1 MFAGRYNKIAVIR
14 QPSLWKET
22 EAATSKSG
30 SSKLRKLKNLQ
41 EEDKFFGNTGV
52 TGTVKPENN
61 EKKDPEIF
69 IREVRVL
76 NNSKYQE
83 YAHALRPITSRI
95 FATRLHNEKHC
106 SEGSL
111 LKIQNSDNEKG
122 KVYKIVETAIN
133 ETNKEL
139 WLYCDRV
146 QNNIEETS

>member
-22 EAATSKSG
+22 EAATAKSG
-30 SSKLRKLKNLQ
+30 SQKLNRLKNLQ
-41 EEDKFFGNTGV
+41 EGEKFFGNTNI
-52 TGTVKPENN
+52 TGTVKNEN
-61 EKKDPEIF
+61 KDPEIY
-69 IREVRVL
+69 IRQVHDL

-95 FATRLHNEKHC
+95 FATRLHNQKHC

-111 LKIQNSDNEKG
+111 LKLLNIDSEKG
-122 KVYKIVETAIN
+122 KTYKIVETAIN

-146 QNNIEETS
+146 QNNIEE

>member
-1 MFAGRYNKIAVIR
+1 MFAGRYNKTAVIR
-14 QPSLWKET
+14 NPSFWKET

-41 EEDKFFGNTGV
+41 EDDKFFGNTNV
-52 TGTVKPENN
+52 TGTVKEN
-61 EKKDPEIF
+61 KDPEIF
-69 IREVRVL
+69 IREIRDL

-95 FATRLHNEKHC
+95 FGTRLHNEKHC

-111 LKIQNSDNEKG
+111 LKLLNIDSEKG
-122 KVYKIVETAIN
+122 KTYKIVETAFN
-133 ETNKEL
+133 ESNKEL

-146 QNNIEETS
+146 QNNIEE

>member
-1 MFAGRYNKIAVIR
+1 MFAGRYNKTAIIR
-14 QPSLWKET
+14 NPSLWKET

-41 EEDKFFGNTGV
+41 EDDKFFGNTGV
-52 TGTVKPENN
+52 TGTVKNEN
-61 EKKDPEIF
+61 KDPEIY
-69 IREVRVL
+69 IRQVHDL

-111 LKIQNSDNEKG
+111 LKLLNIDSEKG
-122 KVYKIVETAIN
+122 KTYKIVETAIN

>member
-1 MFAGRYNKIAVIR
+1 MFAGRYNKIALIR
-14 QPSLWKET
+14 RQSLWGET

-41 EEDKFFGNTGV
+41 EDDKFFGNTGV
-52 TGTVKPENN
+52 TGTVKNEN

-69 IREVRVL
+69 IREVRDL

-83 YAHALRPITSRI
+83 YANALRPITSRI
-95 FATRLHNEKHC
+95 FGTRLHNEKHC

-111 LKIQNSDNEKG
+111 LRIQNSDNEKG
-122 KVYKIVETAIN
+122 KTYKIVEKTFN
-133 ETNKEL
+133 ETNKEI

-146 QNNIEETS
+146 QNNIEE

>member
-22 EAATSKSG
+22 EAATAKSG

-41 EEDKFFGNTGV
+41 EEDKFFGNTSV
-52 TGTVKPENN
+52 SGTVKN
-61 EKKDPEIF
+61 EEQKDPQIF
-69 IREVRVL
+69 IREVRDL

-111 LKIQNSDNEKG
+111 LRIQNSDTEKG
-122 KVYKIVETAIN
+122 KTYKIVETAIN

-146 QNNIEETS
+146 QNSIEETS

>member
-1 MFAGRYNKIAVIR
+1 MFSGSYNKIAVIR

-22 EAATSKSG
+22 EAATAKSG
-30 SSKLRKLKNLQ
+30 SQKLNRLKNLQ
-41 EEDKFFGNTGV
+41 EGEKFFGNTNI
-52 TGTVKPENN
+52 TGTVKNEN
-61 EKKDPEIF
+61 KDPEIY
-69 IREVRVL
+69 IRQVHDL

-95 FATRLHNEKHC
+95 FATRLHNQKHC

-111 LKIQNSDNEKG
+111 LKLLNIDSEKG
-122 KVYKIVETAIN
+122 KTYKIVETAIN

-146 QNNIEETS
+146 QNNIEE

>member
-22 EAATSKSG
+22 EAATSQSG
-30 SSKLRKLKNLQ
+30 SSKLRKLKNLEG
-41 EEDKFFGNTGV
+41 EEKFFGNTGV
-52 TGTVKPENN
+52 TGTVKNEN
-61 EKKDPEIF
+61 KDPEIF
-69 IREVRVL
+69 IREVRDL

-111 LKIQNSDNEKG
+111 LRIQNSDTEKS
-122 KVYKIVETAIN
+122 KTYKIVETAIN
-133 ETNKEL
+133 DTNKEL

-146 QNNIEETS
+146 QNNIEE

>member
-1 MFAGRYNKIAVIR
+1 MFAGRYNKTAVIR
-14 QPSLWKET
+14 NPSLWKET
-22 EAATSKSG
+22 EAATTKSG
-30 SSKLRKLKNLQ
+30 SSKLRKLKSLQ

-52 TGTVKPENN
+52 TGTVKN

-69 IREVRVL
+69 IREVRDL

-111 LKIQNSDNEKG
+111 LKIQNSDSEKD
-122 KVYKIVETAIN
+122 KTYRIVETSIN
-133 ETNKEL
+133 DTNKEL

-146 QNNIEETS
+146 QNNIEE

>member
-1 MFAGRYNKIAVIR
+1 MFSGSYNKIALIR
-14 QPSLWKET
+14 RPSLWSEI
-22 EAATSKSG
+22 EASTSKSG

-41 EEDKFFGNTGV
+41 EDDKFFGNTNV
-52 TGTVKPENN
+52 SGTVKN
-61 EKKDPEIF
+61 EEKDPEIF
-69 IREVRVL
+69 IREVRDL

-111 LKIQNSDNEKG
+111 LKLLNIDSEKG
-122 KVYKIVETAIN
+122 KTYKIVETAFN
-133 ETNKEL
+133 ESNKEI

-146 QNNIEETS
+146 LNNIEE

>member
-1 MFAGRYNKIAVIR
+1 MIDMFAGRYNKMAVIR

-22 EAATSKSG
+22 EAATAKSG

-41 EEDKFFGNTGV
+41 EDDKFFGNTNV
-52 TGTVKPENN
+52 TGTVKNEN
-61 EKKDPEIF
+61 KDPEIF
-69 IREVRVL
+69 IREVRDL

-83 YAHALRPITSRI
+83 SAHALRPITSRI

-111 LKIQNSDNEKG
+111 LRIQNSDNEKG
-122 KVYKIVETAIN
+122 KTYKIVETAIN

-146 QNNIEETS
+146 QNNIEE

>member
-1 MFAGRYNKIAVIR
+1 MFAGRYKLRGLIR
-14 QPSLWKET
+14 EGSLWNGQT

-41 EEDKFFGNTGV
+41 EDDKFFGNTSV
-52 TGTVKPENN
+52 SGTVKPENK
-61 EKKDPEIF
+61 EKKDPEIY
-69 IREVRVL
+69 IRQVHDL

-111 LKIQNSDNEKG
+111 LKLLNIDSEKD
-122 KVYKIVETAIN
+122 KTYKIVETTIN

-146 QNNIEETS
+146 QNNIEE

>member
-1 MFAGRYNKIAVIR
+1 MAVIR

-41 EEDKFFGNTGV
+41 EDDKFFGNTGV
-52 TGTVKPENN
+52 TGTVKNEN
-61 EKKDPEIF
+61 KDPEIY
-69 IREVRVL
+69 IRQVHDL

-106 SEGSL
+106 SEGAL

-146 QNNIEETS
+146 QNNIEE

>member
-22 EAATSKSG
+22 EAATAKSG

-41 EEDKFFGNTGV
+41 EDDKFFGNTGV
-52 TGTVKPENN
+52 TGTVKN
-61 EKKDPEIF
+61 EEKDPEIY
-69 IREVRVL
+69 IREIRDNL
-76 NNSKYQE
+76 NSKVQE

-111 LKIQNSDNEKG
+111 LKLLNIDSEKG
-122 KVYKIVETAIN
+122 KTYKIVETAIN
-133 ETNKEL
+133 ETNKEI
-139 WLYCDRV
+139 WLDVDRV
-146 QNNIEETS
+146 QNNIEE

>member
-1 MFAGRYNKIAVIR
+1 MIDMFAGRYNKIAVIR

-52 TGTVKPENN
+52 TGTVKRE
-61 EKKDPEIF
+61 EKDPEIF
-69 IREVRVL
+69 IREVRDL

-111 LKIQNSDNEKG
+111 LKIQNSDSEK
-122 KVYKIVETAIN
+122 KTYKIVETAIN

-146 QNNIEETS
+146 QNNIEE

>member
-1 MFAGRYNKIAVIR
+1 MFAGRYNKMAVIR

-22 EAATSKSG
+22 EAATAKSG

-41 EEDKFFGNTGV
+41 EDDKFFGNTNV
-52 TGTVKPENN
+52 TGTVKNEN
-61 EKKDPEIF
+61 KDPEIF
-69 IREVRVL
+69 IREVRDL

-83 YAHALRPITSRI
+83 SAHALRPITSRI

-111 LKIQNSDNEKG
+111 LRIQNSDNEKG
-122 KVYKIVETAIN
+122 KTYKIVETAIN

-146 QNNIEETS
+146 QNNIEE

>member
-1 MFAGRYNKIAVIR
+1 MFAGRYNKTAVIR
-14 QPSLWKET
+14 NPSLWKET

-41 EEDKFFGNTGV
+41 EDDKFFGNTNV
-52 TGTVKPENN
+52 SGTVKNE

-69 IREVRVL
+69 LREVRDL

-95 FATRLHNEKHC
+95 FGTRLHNEKHC

-111 LKIQNSDNEKG
+111 LKLLNIDSEKG
-122 KVYKIVETAIN
+122 KTYKIVETTIN
-133 ETNKEL
+133 ETNNEL

-146 QNNIEETS
+146 QNNIEE

>member
-22 EAATSKSG
+22 EAATAKSG

-41 EEDKFFGNTGV
+41 EDDKFFGNTSV
-52 TGTVKPENN
+52 SGTVKNEN
-61 EKKDPEIF
+61 EEKDPEIY
-69 IREVRVL
+69 IRQVHDL

-95 FATRLHNEKHC
+95 FATRLHNQKHC

-111 LKIQNSDNEKG
+111 LKIQNSDTEKD
-122 KVYKIVETAIN
+122 KTYKIVETAIN

-146 QNNIEETS
+146 QNNIEE

>member
-1 MFAGRYNKIAVIR
+1 MFAGRYKLRGLIR
-14 QPSLWKET
+14 EGSLWNGQT

-41 EEDKFFGNTGV
+41 EEDKFFGNTSV
-52 TGTVKPENN
+52 SGTVKN
-61 EKKDPEIF
+61 EEQKDPQIF
-69 IREVRVL
+69 IREVRDNL
-76 NNSKYQE
+76 NSKVSIE
-83 YAHALRPITSRI
+83 AHAQRPITSRI
-95 FATRLHNEKHC
+95 FATRLHNQKHC

-111 LKIQNSDNEKG
+111 LRIQNSEKD
-122 KVYKIVETAIN
+122 KTYRIVETAIN